1 MKKLYFIILFVS
13 FLNFSYAQIVDF
25 KGNNTLK
32 GILLSGI
39 NDRTNQ
45 YVAKDLNGNP
55 FLIDSNNDREI
66 QISEALK
73 VKELNLSNLNSPFSY
88 LDSLEGIESFTNLS
102 VLNISYHSVKNIDI
116 SSLLNLTSFNCYS
129 NNGNKLN
136 VSGLNKLKVLYAQNN
151 SFVSLD
157 LTSLTDLESLNLNSN
172 YDLLTLD
179 VTKNLKLKNLSC
191 SYSHSLYKIDIEGL
205 NNLETFTLDYSNEIK
220 KISFKKLK
228 SLKTIY
234 CNGNATLSELV
245 FDGLDSLEE
254 LYCSDNAIRGLDFL
268 ETPNLKK
275 IDCSYNE
282 LTTETFKIT
291 NLLKLTDL
299 ECSYNNLT
307 SLDVSNLINLKKL
320 RLGRNLELTSL
331 FIKNGN
337 DWCSTYCDSGI
348 NLGFTG
354 CKKLKYICA
363 EDRLNSQIQMIIY
376 QNGISSKIEVNSYCS
391 FVSPKDAYVIKG
403 NSIFDN
409 DNNGCDNDD
418 YKFTNLDYSI
428 INLSDVTNATT
439 KYSGNFTIPVA
450 NGSYQIKANI
460 ENPDFFEIFP
470 SIGNVNF
477 PADTSPF
484 TQNFC
489 ISPLGNH
496 SDLEITILPINI
508 ARPGFDAAYKIVF
521 KNKGNQI
528 QSGKVNLEYYSNV
541 LNYQSSNV
549 AFSEKN
555 NNTLSWLF
563 ENLKPFESREITV
576 TLKVNSPTHSP
587 AVQQGDLLEFT
598 ASILSD
604 KIDEKPNDNSFLF
617 RQTALNSYDPN
628 DKTCLEGS
636 VITPDLIGEYVHYMI
651 RFENTGNYMAQ
662 NIVVKDMIDLNKFD
676 ISTLIPTSS
685 SHSFVTKISEGNKVE
700 FIFEN
705 IKLPFDDSNNDGYI
719 AFKIKTKPTLKV
731 GDSFTN
737 DANIYFDY
745 NFPILTNEAT
755 SIFKTTLSI
764 SDFDFSKYFILYPNP
779 SDQVLNISKTQDI
792 EIKSF
797 EIYDILGQLIIAV
810 PDAKTISNI
819 DVSRLEK
826 GNYFIKVKSD
836 RGNSSMK
843 FIKI

>member
-1 MKKLYFIILFVS
+1 
-13 FLNFSYAQIVDF
+13 
-25 KGNNTLK
+25 
-32 GILLSGI
+32 
-39 NDRTNQ
+39 
-45 YVAKDLNGNP
+45 
-55 FLIDSNNDREI
+55 
-66 QISEALK
+66 
-73 VKELNLSNLNSPFSY
+73 
-88 LDSLEGIESFTNLS
+88 
-102 VLNISYHSVKNIDI
+102 
-116 SSLLNLTSFNCYS
+116 C
-129 NNGNKLN
+129 
-136 VSGLNKLKVLYAQNN
+136 
-151 SFVSLD
+151 
-157 LTSLTDLESLNLNSN
+157 SN
-172 YDLLTLD
+172 Y
-179 VTKNLKLKNLSC
+179 C
-191 SYSHSLYKIDIEGL
+191 
-205 NNLETFTLDYSNEIK
+205 
-220 KISFKKLK
+220 
-228 SLKTIY
+228 
-234 CNGNATLSELV
+234 
-245 FDGLDSLEE
+245 DG
-254 LYCSDNAIRGLDFL
+254 
-268 ETPNLKK
+268 
-275 IDCSYNE
+275 
-282 LTTETFKIT
+282 
-291 NLLKLTDL
+291 
-299 ECSYNNLT
+299 
-307 SLDVSNLINLKKL
+307 
-320 RLGRNLELTSL
+320 
-331 FIKNGN
+331 
-337 DWCSTYCDSGI
+337 GI

-428 INLSDVTNATT
+428 LNLSDVTNATT
-439 KYSGNFTIPVA
+439 KYSGNFTIPVG

-470 SIGNVNF
+470 SIVNVNF

-489 ISPLGNH
+489 VSPIGNH

-508 ARPGFDAAYKIVF
+508 ARPGFDAVYKIVF

-705 IKLPFDDSNNDGYI
+705 IKLPFDDANNDGYI

-755 SIFKTTLSI
+755 STFKTTLSI

-797 EIYDILGQLIIAV
+797 GIYDILGQLIIAV